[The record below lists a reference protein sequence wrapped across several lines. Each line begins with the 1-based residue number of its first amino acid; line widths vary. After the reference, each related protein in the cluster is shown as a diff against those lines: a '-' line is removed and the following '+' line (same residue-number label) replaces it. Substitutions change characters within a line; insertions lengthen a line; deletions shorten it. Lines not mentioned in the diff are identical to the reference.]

1 MTLHRC
7 RWMSLIIVINIAF
20 FWGYLILQQNNFF
33 IANANLFF
41 CHIAAILSFVYD
53 KLQENSSLEDMKITK
68 KNRNGCFISFS
79 LLLLIDIWFWVV
91 CLWIIWMYSGQLI
104 IHLPSHASQT
114 SKETMIECECFL
126 WSSVSSLG
134 TICILMQ
141 SIDFSQMIVIKLF
154 CWYLP
159 GWSNCSVMYLKL
171 KTVFCAVWAQCPV
184 YESWIYWVC
193 LVNNN
198 NEPKRLC
205 CHNVTDF
212 AGISADRSRDREMMH
227 EAQK

>member
-1 MTLHRC
+1 MKENDNDIA
-7 RWMSLIIVINIAF
+7 SLSVDVPNNSHQHC
-20 FWGYLILQQNNFF
+20 ILLRIFNPTTEQSFF

-41 CHIAAILSFVYD
+41 CHIAAILSFVYN
-53 KLQENSSLEDMKITK
+53 KLRENSSVEDMKITTLERE
-68 KNRNGCFISFS
+68 KNRNSCFISFS
-79 LLLLIDIWFWVV
+79 LLLLIDIRFWVV

-141 SIDFSQMIVIKLF
+141 PIDFSQMIVIKLF

-159 GWSNCSVMYLKL
+159 GWSNCSVMYLK
-171 KTVFCAVWAQCPV
+171 TIFCA
-184 YESWIYWVC
+184 EWV
-193 LVNNN
+193 
-198 NEPKRLC
+198 
-205 CHNVTDF
+205 
-212 AGISADRSRDREMMH
+212 
-227 EAQK
+227 Q